1 MNKLD
6 MYITIIFIIK
16 IVFIIL
22 AVTHVYLKAK
32 GKAQSELDTKIL
44 FWKERIEF
52 VFVLLMSILLMYTF
66 FPRRQIPIPIDYEMK
81 LLFFLFGFILI
92 ITAKWEVFIEESPIY
107 KQLHNRHKT
116 K

>member
-1 MNKLD
+1 MTKLD
-6 MYITIIFIIK
+6 VYVMFIFITKIIFIM
-16 IVFIIL
+16 L
-22 AVTHVYLKAK
+22 AVTHIYLKAK

-52 VFVLLMSILLMYTF
+52 IFILLMSILLMYTF
-66 FPRRQIPIPIDYEMK
+66 FPRRQIPVPIDYEMK

-92 ITAKWEVFIEESPIY
+92 ITAKWEVFIEESPVY
-107 KQLHNRHKT
+107 KKLHNRHKT

>member
-1 MNKLD
+1 MKKLD
-6 MYITIIFIIK
+6 MYVTFIFIVK
-16 IVFIIL
+16 IVFLIL

-32 GKAQSELDTKIL
+32 GKAHSELDNKIL

-81 LLFFLFGFILI
+81 LLFFLFGLILI
-92 ITAKWEVFIEESPIY
+92 ITAKWDVFIEESPLY
-107 KQLHNRHKT
+107 KKLHKT

>member
-1 MNKLD
+1 MKKLD
-6 MYITIIFIIK
+6 MYITFIFIVK
-16 IVFIIL
+16 IVFLIL

-32 GKAQSELDTKIL
+32 GKDKTELDNEIL

-81 LLFFLFGFILI
+81 VLFFLFGLILI

-107 KQLHNRHKT
+107 KKLHNRHKT

>member
-107 KQLHNRHKT
+107 KKLHNQHKT

>member
-1 MNKLD
+1 MTKLD
-6 MYITIIFIIK
+6 VYIMGIFIIK

-32 GKAQSELDTKIL
+32 GKDNSELDNKIL

-52 VFVLLMSILLMYTF
+52 IFIVLMSILLMYTF

-81 LLFFLFGFILI
+81 LLFFLFGLILI
-92 ITAKWEVFIEESPIY
+92 ITAKWEVFIEESPTYI
-107 KQLHNRHKT
+107 KLHNRHKT